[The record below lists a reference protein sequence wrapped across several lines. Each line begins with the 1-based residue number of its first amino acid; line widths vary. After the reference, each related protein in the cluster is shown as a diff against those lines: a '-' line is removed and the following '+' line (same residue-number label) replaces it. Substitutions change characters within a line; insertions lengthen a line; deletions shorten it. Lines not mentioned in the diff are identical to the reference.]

1 MIDDRT
7 TETTETSTGK
17 VAGGQAA
24 KPAEFVEA
32 LAKGLA
38 ILESFDAAS
47 PEMTLSEIARKVGY
61 SPAAARRS
69 LITLKALGYVGQT
82 NKRFHLRPKV
92 MTLGS
97 AFYFSAR
104 VDEVLQPELKKL
116 VASFGDA
123 SSVATLEGHDVLYI
137 AHYSEQ
143 RARRPTATVGAR
155 YPAHATSL
163 GRVIVASLPDEEF
176 ERYLREVEPIALTK
190 KTVLDKR

>member
-61 SPAAARRS
+61 SPAAARSHMSPR
-69 LITLKALGYVGQT
+69 
-82 NKRFHLRPKV
+82 
-92 MTLGS
+92 
-97 AFYFSAR
+97 
-104 VDEVLQPELKKL
+104 
-116 VASFGDA
+116 
-123 SSVATLEGHDVLYI
+123 
-137 AHYSEQ
+137 AHQ
-143 RARRPTATVGAR
+143 CR
-155 YPAHATSL
+155 
-163 GRVIVASLPDEEF
+163 
-176 ERYLREVEPIALTK
+176 
-190 KTVLDKR
+190 